1 MQILVKA
8 GLLGLGLLIPTLAH
22 AQVKLGV
29 AVPITGSSAA
39 FGAQIRNGAELAI
52 EDINSSD
59 DINGQKLEMIVGDD
73 ASDLK
78 QGVSV
83 ANKLITERVRAVIGH
98 FNSGVSIPAS
108 TVYEEA
114 GVLQITPGST
124 NPQFTERKLW
134 NTFRTCGRDDQQGA
148 VAGKGIINLTSKRRS
163 GAFSAILQGSKPL
176 RVRGPL
182 RPQTEEEQVKALS

>member
-29 AVPITGSSAA
+29 AVPITGSSA
-39 FGAQIRNGAELAI
+39 QIRNGAELAI
-52 EDINSSD
+52 KDINSSGGM
-59 DINGQKLEMIVGDD
+59 NGQKLEMIVGDD
-73 ASDLK
+73 ASDPK

-124 NPQFTERKLW
+124 NPQLTERYLW

-148 VAGKGIINLTSKRRS
+148 VAGKRIINLTSKRRS
-163 GAFSAILQGSKPL
+163 GAFSAILQRSKPL